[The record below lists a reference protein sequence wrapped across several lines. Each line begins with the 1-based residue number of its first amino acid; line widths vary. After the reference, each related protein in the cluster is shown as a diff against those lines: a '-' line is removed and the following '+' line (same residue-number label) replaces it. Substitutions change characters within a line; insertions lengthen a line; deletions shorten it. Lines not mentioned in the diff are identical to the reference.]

1 MPRKDRI
8 SDKIYEM
15 LHDKL
20 DNYKEI
26 IEENSYLFNTLSDL
40 VNDKSHNINTELI
53 SQIDDVLEDV
63 VTTNVT
69 LKIIIQAMK
78 KDITLRTSQRE
89 TDRNIRNEYIKNLI
103 PLMFLCSFY
112 ESSN

>member
-1 MPRKDRI
+1 MSRKDRI

-15 LHDKL
+15 LYNKL
-20 DNYKEI
+20 DSYKETI
-26 IEENSYLFNTLSDL
+26 DENKELFNTLCEL

-53 SQIDDVLEDV
+53 SKVDDVLEDI

-78 KDITLRTSQRE
+78 QDITLSISQRE
-89 TDRNIRNEYIKNLI
+89 TDRNIRNEYIKTLLPLI
-103 PLMFLCSFY
+103 LLLHNS
-112 ESSN
+112 

>member
-1 MPRKDRI
+1 MSRM

-15 LHDKL
+15 LSNKL
-20 DNYKEI
+20 DSYNETIDENKE
-26 IEENSYLFNTLSDL
+26 LFNTLSDL

-53 SQIDDVLEDV
+53 SKIDDVLEDI

-78 KDITLRTSQRE
+78 KDITLSISQRE
-89 TDRNIRNEYIKNLI
+89 ADRNSRHEYIKSLI
-103 PLMFLCSFY
+103 PLMLLLQS
-112 ESSN
+112 